1 MRRFEARRKILESVC
16 PQVYGMDICKLA
28 TLLVVI
34 GGVPGEHEG
43 MRIRGQCHL
52 LLVGDA
58 GVGKSQFLQFAAK
71 LSSRSVT
78 TTGVGSTSAGLT
90 VAAVRG
96 DGGDW
101 MLEAGALVLADG
113 GVCCIGLSRE
123 KGGGCFF

>member
-1 MRRFEARRKILESVC
+1 MAWIFASLRRCWWYEKKDKEEFFKEIFS
-16 PQVYGMDICKLA
+16 Q
-28 TLLVVI
+28 VI
-34 GGVPGEHEG
+34 GGVPGEHDG

-113 GVCCIGLSRE
+113 GVCCIG
-123 KGGGCFF
+123 KTI